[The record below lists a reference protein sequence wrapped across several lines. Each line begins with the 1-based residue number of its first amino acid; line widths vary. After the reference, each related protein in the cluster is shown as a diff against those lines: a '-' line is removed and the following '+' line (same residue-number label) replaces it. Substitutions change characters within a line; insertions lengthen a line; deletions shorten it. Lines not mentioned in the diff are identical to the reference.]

1 MPLAVIIAGTTAIIP
16 ILIAKFRIDFS
27 NETRVL
33 CRVFLLRGR
42 IYLPSAFSS
51 VDADRIY

>member
-1 MPLAVIIAGTTAIIP
+1 MPLAVIIAGTTAIIL

-33 CRVFLLRGR
+33 CRVFLFARKDLAAVRVFQRGC
-42 IYLPSAFSS
+42 
-51 VDADRIY
+51 